1 MLPKEII
8 ASMVEKFGNDFRII
22 SERALGG
29 GSINQA
35 ARIET
40 NQGLFFIKWNNAK
53 AYPQM
58 FEKEAASL
66 KILDDTQS
74 IRIPKV
80 LMYNESGK
88 DSFLV
93 LEYIESRPPKTDFW
107 QDFAYSLAAL
117 HKHSNDSFGLDFDNY
132 IGSLWQ
138 SNRKHSSW
146 ADLFV
151 EERMLPQIKMARDS
165 GLLYSQQSR
174 DFDKLFSKLEGIF
187 PEEKPALLHGDLW
200 SGNFM
205 ADEKGQACI
214 FDPAIYYGNRIMDIA
229 MSRMFGGFSS
239 DFYRFYNEAFP
250 MEHNWE
256 EQTEVAN
263 LYPNLVHLNLFGT
276 AYLSAIN
283 RILKYFTF

>member
-8 ASMVEKFGNDFRII
+8 ETMVEKFGKSFRII

-40 NQGLFFIKWNNAK
+40 TEGIFFVKWNNAK

-58 FEKEAASL
+58 FKKEATSL
-66 KILDDTQS
+66 KILRNTES
-74 IRIPKV
+74 IHIPKV
-80 LMYNESGK
+80 VMYNENGS
-88 DSFLV
+88 DSFLL
-93 LEYIESRPPKTDFW
+93 LEYIESQQPQRGFW

-138 SNRKHSSW
+138 SNRKHDSW
-146 ADLFV
+146 SDFFV

-165 GLLYSQQSR
+165 SLLYSQQSQN
-174 DFDKLFSKLEGIF
+174 FDKLFSKLEGIF

-250 MEHNWE
+250 LENNWE
-256 EQTEVAN
+256 EQAELAN

-276 AYLSAIN
+276 AYLSAID
-283 RILKYFTF
+283 RILKHFTA